1 MLVSAIVE
9 LPLNVCPTEQDRFA
23 VQKSFRY
30 FLPAKFMTRHS
41 LNNLKIHFSTFWRS
55 LTIKLF
61 VGTVNCK
68 FHHICCVQEAITG
81 LPKARFRRR
90 CTHVSNLTP
99 GGGGVL
105 PYMGYRGMCRGEGYG
120 FQAVYSGIGGI

>member
-1 MLVSAIVE
+1 MIYKSLPDRYFAPSAIVE
-9 LPLNVCPTEQDRFA
+9 LPLNVCPTTQDRFA

-30 FLPAKFMTRHS
+30 FLPAKFMTRYS

-68 FHHICCVQEAITG
+68 FHHICCV
-81 LPKARFRRR
+81 
-90 CTHVSNLTP
+90 
-99 GGGGVL
+99 
-105 PYMGYRGMCRGEGYG
+105 
-120 FQAVYSGIGGI
+120 